1 MALADEPI
9 GDKGVW
15 AVRLVE
21 NLEHRLVPELS
32 FSKENDCEP
41 TASKQV
47 SGRPSIKTQ
56 SENADFPLV
65 LDRHHLAAAETFS
78 ILRSRLLAVH
88 SKLGTRSVV
97 ISSAQ
102 SGDGKTLVATNLA
115 ISLGKL
121 GSKRILFVDGDLR
134 AGTATRV
141 LKLNDLPG
149 LADYLQGKRSFES
162 VVHVTEF
169 PALAVVPT
177 GVVANDTLPQ
187 MLEGPRWAEFLEQA
201 KLRND
206 LVIVDSLPLSAPVA
220 DLELLTA
227 PCDAILFVVYMRRT
241 NRQALQRVNAQLDS
255 KKFLGVIINNADEIY
270 DYDKNYYNVRSLGV
284 GSENGSKSHG
294 WRTFAKKHFWS
305 HHD

>member
-1 MALADEPI
+1 MALTDKPF
-9 GDKGVW
+9 GDTG
-15 AVRLVE
+15 VE
-21 NLEHRLVPELS
+21 NSEHRLVPQLT
-32 FSKENDCEP
+32 FSRENDREP
-41 TASKQV
+41 QPPKPASD
-47 SGRPSIKTQ
+47 PTSIKALM
-56 SENADFPLV
+56 ENDARFPLV
-65 LDRHHLAAAETFS
+65 LDRHHLAAAEAFS

-88 SKLGTRSVV
+88 NKLGTRSVV

-149 LADYLQGKRSFES
+149 LAEYLQGKKSFES

-177 GVVANDTLPQ
+177 GVVPNDSLPH

-206 LVIVDSLPLSAPVA
+206 LIIVDSLPLSAPVA

-227 PCDAILFVVYMRRT
+227 PCDAVLFVVYMRRT
-241 NRQALQRVNAQLDS
+241 NRQALQRVHSRLDS

-270 DYDKNYYNVRSLGV
+270 DYDKNYYNIRSHQGD
-284 GSENGSKSHG
+284 GENKSKSNG
-294 WRTFAKKHFWS
+294 WRAFAAKHFGS
-305 HHD
+305 QHD